1 MKDGKIVAVGSNNAI
16 LNSYTA
22 KEETDAHGRTVYP
35 GFIDAHSHFMEYGES
50 LFAVDLYDV
59 KSTQELVTRVQQFA
73 AAHPNM
79 QWITGRGWDQNK
91 FPGKAFPTNDELNQL
106 FPNTPILL
114 GRVDGHAALVNARA
128 LEIAGIQP
136 NQHIS

>member
-1 MKDGKIVAVGSNNAI
+1 MRLLLLIIFIYCCNVVFSQSKEADLIVHNAMIYTVDSTFSKAQALAVKDGKIVAVGSNNVI

-79 QWITGRGWDQNK
+79 QWITGRG
-91 FPGKAFPTNDELNQL
+91 
-106 FPNTPILL
+106 
-114 GRVDGHAALVNARA
+114 
-128 LEIAGIQP
+128 
-136 NQHIS
+136 